1 MERGGVAMIMS
12 QFSRGNSSIGDM
24 LNPGVV
30 DENIALPSFASASFT
45 MAWISSGF
53 VMSAPE

>member
-1 MERGGVAMIMS
+1 MIMS

-30 DENIALPSFASASFT
+30 DENIAEPSFASVSFT